1 MSLLSQSIVQAFAE
15 SVAVGD
21 VTPEAADALAP
32 HLEVRLREIIQ
43 VLFGQSFFHPWSLST
58 LNEVILRHLNCP
70 RCRMRRNSCGI
81 PKGTHCPQRIST
93 AP

>member
-1 MSLLSQSIVQAFAE
+1 MSLLSKSIVEAFAE

-43 VLFGQSFFHPWSLST
+43 VLFGQSFLH
-58 LNEVILRHLNCP
+58 
-70 RCRMRRNSCGI
+70 
-81 PKGTHCPQRIST
+81 
-93 AP
+93 A